1 MKKLL
6 FLTLTI
12 MIPVFAMGVSVSLT
26 ATPTFLLNGTVTL
39 TMYSSPTISS
49 SASAVIW
56 VYNLSVGSTQSLIP
70 SFVDGKYICNYNVS
84 DHANYKAQGILQT
97 ASETFFSNVAT
108 FTSDIAAAS
117 VQSTIVYVPFISNG
131 LQSYVVNVQN
141 IGSKTL
147 SFTNFSSPT
156 GLSITP
162 LNGEI
167 QAGKT
172 ATISVNPSGFFLPGY
187 SYTLDAIMSTNDPR
201 PGMSNYLLS
210 RFLLGP
216 DGLVITPVMISGTT
230 FGVGSNVT
238 ANFSIYYSNNVS
250 LSYIYMVWLT
260 PQNSQMLSLQPSGND
275 FSSILNMTLPGTYT
289 LSKIIVGYVYKNQS
303 LEMSVNPGVSVR
315 AVNITPSM
323 NINLVNGKDQVVVN
337 VSSASTPTVTVKDVS
352 VKYVVPLKNINQ
364 TWVGTY
370 TYSKEPGNV
379 TITATFLNTSSMIS
393 KSFSKYMLSG
403 GINITLSDGGW
414 VTIPP
419 NAFPSPSL
427 IAVYLENFNP
437 QDFYTGY
444 SNFNQVSDAISIVS
458 DVTPVASFS
467 YNLYFFNQTVNG
479 LFDDIKVY
487 SYQNGEWQLSP
498 VPFNVEVGMQ
508 MVNFQAQ
515 TGTYA
520 LGLNAQVQRNQSP
533 SIVSFWSVPSNLIGQ
548 GNVYFYLTVNNDCY
562 YKLYL
567 YDMRGRIVGFQ
578 SGMAVASNRNLVYTL
593 DSSSISNGLYV
604 AIIGIGNLPNNFTQ
618 TRSIPFAISK

>member
-6 FLTLTI
+6 FLTLAI
-12 MIPVFAMGVSVSLT
+12 MIPVFAIGVSVSLT

-49 SASAVIW
+49 SASAVISI
-56 VYNLSVGSTQSLIP
+56 YNSSTGSTQTLSP
-70 SFVDGKYICNYNVS
+70 SFVDGEYICNYNVS

-97 ASETFFSNVAT
+97 ASANFFSNVAT
-108 FTSDIAAAS
+108 FTSDIPAAS

-156 GLSITP
+156 GLSINPTTGQIP
-162 LNGEI
+162 AGE
-167 QAGKT
+167 T
-172 ATISVNPSGFFLPGY
+172 ATFSVKPTGVFLPSK
-187 SYTLDAIMSTNDPR
+187 SYTLDAVMSTNDPR
-201 PGMSNYLLS
+201 SGMSDYLLA

-216 DGLVITPVMISGTT
+216 DGLVVMPVSISGTS
-230 FGVGSNVT
+230 FGVGSNVS

-250 LSYIYMVWLT
+250 LSYVYVVWLT
-260 PQNSQMLSLQPSGND
+260 PQNSQMLNLQPSGND
-275 FSSILNMTLPGTYT
+275 FSSTLNMTLAGTYT
-289 LSKIIVGYVYKNQS
+289 LSKIIVGYVYRNQS

-337 VSSASTPTVTVKDVS
+337 VSSVSTPTVTVKDVS
-352 VKYVVPLKNINQ
+352 VKYVVPVKSINQ

-370 TYSKEPGNV
+370 TYSNNPGNV
-379 TITATFLNTSSMIS
+379 SITATFLNTSSVIS
-393 KSFSKYMLSG
+393 KSFSKYMVSG
-403 GINITLSDGGW
+403 GMNITLSDGGW

-419 NAFPSPSL
+419 NAFSAPSL
-427 IAVYLENFNP
+427 IAVYLESFNP

-467 YNLYFFNQTVNG
+467 YNLYFSNQTVNG
-479 LFDDIKVY
+479 LFGDIKVY
-487 SYQNGEWQLSP
+487 SYQNGKWQLSP
-498 VPFNVEVGMQ
+498 VPLNVEVGMQ
-508 MVNFQAQ
+508 MVNFQAP

-533 SIVSFWSVPSNLIGQ
+533 SIISFWSVPSNLIGQ

-578 SGMAVASNRNLVYTL
+578 SGMAVSSNRNLVYTL
-593 DSSSISNGLYV
+593 EPSSISNGLYV
-604 AIIGIGNLPNNFTQ
+604 AVIGIGNLPNSFTQ